1 MNGASSSEGGPTN
14 LMKESKKPKYTKFT
28 QQELPACKPLL
39 TPGWVMATFMVVG
52 IIFIPIGA
60 VTLLASNSVVEVVHR
75 QRLMQLEASQW
86 KRRELPGRVMLLASS
101 ELT

>member
-1 MNGASSSEGGPTN
+1 MNGASTSENGGESMLTK
-14 LMKESKKPKYTKFT
+14 KESKRPKYTKFT

-60 VTLLASNSVVEVVHR
+60 ITLLASNGVVEIVHR
-75 QRLMQLEASQW
+75 
-86 KRRELPGRVMLLASS
+86 
-101 ELT
+101 